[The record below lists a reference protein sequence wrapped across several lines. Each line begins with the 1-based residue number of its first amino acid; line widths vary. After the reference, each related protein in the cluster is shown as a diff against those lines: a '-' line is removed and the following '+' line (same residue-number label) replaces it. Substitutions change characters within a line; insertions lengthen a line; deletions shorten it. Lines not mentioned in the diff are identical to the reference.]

1 MTITI
6 KGESDKNAV
15 CFYNDGVFDKRS
27 FTMLGLSAKE
37 NDNPIGFFGT
47 GFKYAIATLLRNN
60 FRVRIVT
67 SDCEYNFHTAPATF
81 RNQEFTS
88 ILVSFGN
95 VDDEAIELPFTTHLG
110 TNWQLWQ
117 AYRELYTNASDEGG
131 GVCLGYFDGGAIAG
145 DVCVYVTGDN
155 INDFASIHHE
165 HDKYFLDQLTV
176 AEGKRLRAV
185 SKKLD
190 SDNVIYYKTMYTGT
204 RLDKETYFTY
214 DYKTTQQLTEDRTI
228 ADTWYIRTHIGEL
241 WIHDMPYELLIK
253 HLPEVAS
260 DKYFE
265 HNLEFGY
272 NPPSKDFIRACTY
285 LNEHHRPMP
294 MWARELLT
302 KSLPFEQ
309 QVQNYTP
316 TRHEMIRLKKAIAI
330 LHHHKCMVDMDALIL
345 CGDLPNDVAGYYH
358 DGVIY
363 ISRKAFASL
372 EMLLGT
378 IYEEHVHMVEA
389 CGDFT
394 RKMQNVLVDR
404 VASLMVELYEIDN
417 D

>member
-6 KGESDKNAV
+6 KGTEGHNAV
-15 CFYNDGVFDKRS
+15 CFYNDGEFDKRS

-37 NDNPIGFFGT
+37 GEDKIGFFGT
-47 GFKYAIATLLRNN
+47 GFKYAIATLLRHGLK
-60 FRVRIVT
+60 VCIETPSTV
-67 SDCEYNFHTAPATF
+67 YNFHTAESTF
-81 RNQEFTS
+81 RDKEYTS
-88 ILVSFGN
+88 IYCAYGS
-95 VDDEAIELPFTTHLG
+95 EYIELPFTTHLG
-110 TNWQLWQ
+110 ANWKLWQ
-117 AYRELYTNASDEGG
+117 AYRELYTNAKDEGG
-131 GVCLGYFDGGAIAG
+131 GVCLGHFAGGAIAG
-145 DVCVYVTGDN
+145 DVCVYVGGDD
-155 INDFASIHHE
+155 INDFAGVYHK

-176 AEGKRLRAV
+176 AEGKRMRCV
-185 SKKLD
+185 SKKQD
-190 SDNVIYYKTMYTGT
+190 SDNVVYYKTMYTGT
-204 RLDKETYFTY
+204 KLEKETYFTY
-214 DYKTTQQLTEDRTI
+214 DYKATQDLTEDRTLS
-228 ADTWYIRTHIGEL
+228 DTWYIRTHIGEL
-241 WIHDMPYELLIK
+241 WIHDMPYELLVK
-253 HLPEVAS
+253 HLPEIS
-260 DKYFE
+260 TDKYFE
-265 HNLEFGY
+265 HNLEVGY

-285 LNEHHRPMP
+285 LNEHNRPMP

-316 TRHEMIRLKKAIAI
+316 TRHEMVRLKKAIAV
-330 LHHHKCMVDMDALIL
+330 LHHHKCMVDMNALIL
-345 CGDLPNDVAGYYH
+345 CGDLPNEVAGYYC

-378 IYEEHVHMVEA
+378 IYEEHVHMVEC